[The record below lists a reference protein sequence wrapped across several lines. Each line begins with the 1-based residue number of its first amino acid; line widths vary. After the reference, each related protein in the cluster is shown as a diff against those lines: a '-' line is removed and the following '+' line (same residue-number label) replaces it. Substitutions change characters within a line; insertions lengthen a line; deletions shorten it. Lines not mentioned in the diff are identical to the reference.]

1 MRVEMF
7 PPRTVRTLTYPPG
20 YPTGVSREEL
30 HRLDL
35 TLRRAAHCP
44 PDCDGKHE
52 NGPSEV
58 PHEVFGGPPLKW
70 RHEGVNLEDIE
81 ADLDHYVRPFEEHS
95 ERAKALVSSK
105 VKAKKKAGMDER
117 AAIDEAMGELDVGWH
132 KTFDPANVEFPH

>member
-30 HRLDL
+30 HKLDL

-44 PDCDGKHE
+44 PGCDGEHE
-52 NGPSEV
+52 AGPTEG

-70 RHEGVNLEDIE
+70 RHDGVNLEAIE
-81 ADLDHYVRPFEEHS
+81 ADLGYYVRPFEEYS
-95 ERAKALVSSK
+95 EGAKGQVSAL
-105 VKAKKKAGMDER
+105 VKAK
-117 AAIDEAMGELDVGWH
+117 
-132 KTFDPANVEFPH
+132 